1 VDRSRGLS
9 WSGEM
14 ASGEVSGL
22 VPGIWDELAAGT
34 PEPLLRLGVMAH
46 PDSIHRT
53 AGYVTRMSGGVG
65 GGRPRGPSLSRFLR
79 HEVAMCTAGR
89 RRKRRSSQDVVS
101 SVSALWGRH
110 RQRWGLKHAVAGRA
124 GEPHT
129 GTTAG
134 KDGYGP
140 RQ

>member
-1 VDRSRGLS
+1 
-9 WSGEM
+9 M

-65 GGRPRGPSLSRFLR
+65 GGRPRGPSLSRLTSLLR
-79 HEVAMCTAGR
+79 CA
-89 RRKRRSSQDVVS
+89 VVS
-101 SVSALWGRH
+101 RINCA
-110 RQRWGLKHAVAGRA
+110 
-124 GEPHT
+124 
-129 GTTAG
+129 
-134 KDGYGP
+134 
-140 RQ
+140 